1 MATAHAHPHAD
12 PPVAA
17 GGPERLRL
25 ARRARLLSWFS
36 LAWVTAEGLV
46 GLWAGIAAGSIA
58 LVGWGLG
65 SAIEGLAS
73 VIVIWR
79 FSGGRTFDEDA
90 EHRAFKLVAISFFL
104 LAPYV
109 LVESVH
115 RLATGE
121 RPEESV
127 TGIAITALA
136 LVVMPILGVAKER
149 LGRRLG
155 SPATRGEGR
164 QNLLCAAQAAAVLAG
179 LLANAAWGLWWLDPV
194 AGIAIA
200 LIAVREGRE
209 AWRGEGCLCAAAIP
223 QPGEAACPD
232 C

>member
-1 MATAHAHPHAD
+1 MTTAHSHTHAGSA
-12 PPVAA
+12 VAA

-36 LAWVTAEGLV
+36 LAWVTAEGV
-46 GLWAGIAAGSIA
+46 IGLWAGIAAGSIA
-58 LVGWGLG
+58 LIGWGLG

-73 VIVIWR
+73 GIVIWR

-90 EHRAFKLVAISFFL
+90 EHRAFRLVAISFFL

-109 LVESVH
+109 LIESVH
-115 RLATGE
+115 RLVTGE
-121 RPEESV
+121 RPAQSV
-127 TGIAITALA
+127 AGIIITALA
-136 LVVMPILGVAKER
+136 LVIMPVLGVAKQR
-149 LGRRLG
+149 LGRQLG

-164 QNLLCAAQAAAVLAG
+164 QNLLCAAQAAAVLVG

-200 LIAVREGRE
+200 IIAVREGRE

-223 QPGEAACPD
+223 QPGEPACED

>member
-1 MATAHAHPHAD
+1 MAATHAHAHAG

-17 GGPERLRL
+17 DGPERERL

-36 LAWVTAEGLV
+36 LAWVTAEGV
-46 GLWAGIAAGSIA
+46 IGLGAGVAAGSIA

-65 SAIEGLAS
+65 SVIEGLAS

-79 FSGGRTFDEDA
+79 FSGGRVFDEDA
-90 EHRAFKLVAISFFL
+90 EHRAFKAVAVSFFL

-109 LVESVH
+109 LIESVH

-121 RPEESV
+121 RPEDSAA
-127 TGIAITALA
+127 GIAITALA
-136 LVVMPILGVAKER
+136 LVVMPVLGIAKER

-164 QNLLCAAQAAAVLAG
+164 QNLLCAAQAAAVLVG
-179 LLANAAWGLWWLDPV
+179 LLANAVWGVWWLDPV

-223 QPGEAACPD
+223 EPGAAACED